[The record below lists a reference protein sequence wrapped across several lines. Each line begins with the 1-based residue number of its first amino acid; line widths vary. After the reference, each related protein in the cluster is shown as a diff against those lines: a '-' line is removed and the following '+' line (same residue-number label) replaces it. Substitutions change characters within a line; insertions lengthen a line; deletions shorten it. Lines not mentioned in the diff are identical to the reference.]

1 MEPLERGPAAL
12 KGSTIDVVHGK
23 RRVTVYTLAED
34 TLENL
39 GTLQLTASL
48 CFAIALALLSF
59 SAGAF
64 MSISLAGTAAPVSAV
79 ATWNTLKWTTMAFG
93 SFFLVV
99 SFLSQFR
106 HSQKWNKI
114 KTETIHDD
122 QIDGQ
127 AAG

>member
-1 MEPLERGPAAL
+1 METIERGPAPP
-12 KGSTIDVVHGK
+12 KGSTIDLVHGK

-48 CFAIALALLSF
+48 CLALGLALLSF

-64 MSISLAGTAAPVSAV
+64 MSISLAGTAAPSSAV
-79 ATWNTLKWTTMAFG
+79 ATWDALKWTTMLFG
-93 SFFLVV
+93 FFFLVV
-99 SFLSQFR
+99 SIVSQVR
-106 HSQKWNKI
+106 HKQKWNKI

-122 QIDGQ
+122 QIDCR
-127 AAG
+127 

>member
-1 MEPLERGPAAL
+1 MEPLERGPAPP
-12 KGSTIDVVHGK
+12 KGSTIDLVHGK

-48 CFAIALALLSF
+48 CFAMALALLSF

-64 MSISLAGTAAPVSAV
+64 MSISLAGTAAPESAV
-79 ATWNTLKWTTMAFG
+79 ATWTALKWTTMLFG
-93 SFFLVV
+93 VFFLIV
-99 SFLSQFR
+99 SVASQIR

-114 KTETIHDD
+114 KTETIHDEV
-122 QIDGQ
+122 DGKQ
-127 AAG
+127 PD